1 MKIDLI
7 CPYLKGTQT
16 YIKTE
21 DFLADRTITEE
32 YYMPCKK
39 DKCPFFD
46 CITGECKKVKM
57 EERDALL

>member
-1 MKIDLI
+1 MKIDD
-7 CPYLKGTQT
+7 Y
-16 YIKTE
+16 
-21 DFLADRTITEE
+21 LADRTITEE